1 MENAVEALKTAAAV
15 LVFVIAITVS
25 FTMFSKAKT
34 TADSIITMQ
43 DKQEYLEADE
53 LVGKQ
58 YESSTKSITGMNTNG
73 DRIVKLEDI
82 VSAIYRY
89 NLEKYGVTII
99 EKTSDTTGKVLARFD
114 SNTES
119 IMRQWYN
126 IQEKKDEVTGK
137 NLSKTDVQNN
147 IRDQIRNNLT
157 TTYIKEFGN
166 IELDLKEIYKI
177 EVDGNT
183 TIKVGAPWYGN
194 EKEIIKRCNA
204 DISGGD
210 YIYGTAGSAG
220 HIIYEGKNLWTKLID
235 KANNGKITEV
245 IKEIDQ
251 SKYIGET
258 NLLQEYQ
265 LPTIEVIYIVENT

>member
-58 YESSTKSITGMNTNG
+58 YESSTKSITGMNKNG
-73 DRIVKLEDI
+73 DRIVNLEDI

-99 EKTSDTTGKVLARFD
+99 EKTGDTAGKVLVRFD

-126 IQEKKDEVTGK
+126 IQEKKDEETELI
-137 NLSKTDVQNN
+137 LSKVDIQNN
-147 IRDQIRNNLT
+147 IRDQIRKNLT
-157 TTYIKEFGN
+157 TTYIKEFED
-166 IELDLKEIYKI
+166 ITLDLTEIYKI
-177 EVDGNT
+177 KVDGNS
-183 TIKVGAPWYGN
+183 TIEVGAPWYGN

-204 DISGGD
+204 DISGDD

-220 HIIYEGKNLWTKLID
+220 NITYEGKKLWDNLKE
-235 KANNGKITEV
+235 KASSGKITEV

-265 LPTIEVIYIVENT
+265 LPTIEVIYIVDNT

>member
-53 LVGKQ
+53 LVGEQ
-58 YESSTKSITGMNTNG
+58 YESSTESITGMNANG

-99 EKTSDTTGKVLARFD
+99 EKTGDAGKVLARFD

-126 IQEKKDEVTGK
+126 IQGKTDEEGK
-137 NLSKTDVQNN
+137 VLSKVDVQNN
-147 IRDQIRNNLT
+147 IRDQIRKNLT
-157 TTYIKEFGN
+157 TTYITDFEN

-204 DISGGD
+204 DISGGY

-220 HIIYEGKNLWTKLID
+220 HITYEGKKIWDKLIE

-265 LPTIEVIYIVENT
+265 LPTIEVIYIVE

>member
-53 LVGKQ
+53 LVGEQ
-58 YESSTKSITGMNTNG
+58 YESSTKSITGMNANG
-73 DRIVKLEDI
+73 DRIVNLEDI

-99 EKTSDTTGKVLARFD
+99 EKTGDTGKVLARFD

-126 IQEKKDEVTGK
+126 IQEKKDEETGSI
-137 NLSKTDVQNN
+137 LSKVNIQNN
-147 IRDQIRNNLT
+147 IRDQIRKNLT
-157 TTYIKEFGN
+157 TTYIKEFED
-166 IELDLKEIYKI
+166 ITLDLTEIYKI
-177 EVDGNT
+177 EVDGNS

-204 DISGGD
+204 DISGED

-220 HIIYEGKNLWTKLID
+220 NITYKGKKLWEKLNV
-235 KANNGKITEV
+235 KANNRKITEV

-265 LPTIEVIYIVENT
+265 LPTIEVIYIVE

>member
-58 YESSTKSITGMNTNG
+58 YESSTKSITGMNANG
-73 DRIVKLEDI
+73 DRIVNLEDI

-99 EKTSDTTGKVLARFD
+99 EKTGDTGKVLARFD

-126 IQEKKDEVTGK
+126 IQEEKDEETGSI
-137 NLSKTDVQNN
+137 LSKVDIQNN
-147 IRDQIRNNLT
+147 IRDQIRKNLT
-157 TTYIKEFGN
+157 TTYIKEFED
-166 IELDLKEIYKI
+166 ITLDLTEIYKI
-177 EVDGNT
+177 EVDGNS

-204 DISGGD
+204 DISGED

-220 HIIYEGKNLWTKLID
+220 NITYKGKKLWEKLNV
-235 KANNGKITEV
+235 KANNRKITEV

-265 LPTIEVIYIVENT
+265 LPTIEVIYIVDNT

>member
-58 YESSTKSITGMNTNG
+58 YESSTKSITGMNANG
-73 DRIVKLEDI
+73 DRIVNLEDI

-99 EKTSDTTGKVLARFD
+99 EKTGDTGKVLARFD

-126 IQEKKDEVTGK
+126 IQEKKDEETGSI
-137 NLSKTDVQNN
+137 LSKVDIQNN
-147 IRDQIRNNLT
+147 IRDQIRKNLT
-157 TTYIKEFGN
+157 TTYIKEFED
-166 IELDLKEIYKI
+166 ITLDLTEIYKI
-177 EVDGNT
+177 EVDGNS

-204 DISGGD
+204 DISGED

-220 HIIYEGKNLWTKLID
+220 NITYKGKKLWDKLEV
-235 KANNGKITEV
+235 KANNRKITEV

-265 LPTIEVIYIVENT
+265 LPTIEVIYIVE

>member
-58 YESSTKSITGMNTNG
+58 YESSTKSITGMNANG
-73 DRIVKLEDI
+73 DRIVNLEDI

-99 EKTSDTTGKVLARFD
+99 EKTGDTGKVLARFD

-126 IQEKKDEVTGK
+126 IQEKKDEETGSI
-137 NLSKTDVQNN
+137 LSKVDIQNN
-147 IRDQIRNNLT
+147 IRDQIRKNLT
-157 TTYIKEFGN
+157 TTYIKEFED
-166 IELDLKEIYKI
+166 ITLDLTEIYKI
-177 EVDGNT
+177 EVDGNS

-204 DISGGD
+204 DISGED

-220 HIIYEGKNLWTKLID
+220 NITYKGKKLWEKLNV
-235 KANNGKITEV
+235 KANNRKITEV

-265 LPTIEVIYIVENT
+265 LPTIEVIYIVDNT

>member
-73 DRIVKLEDI
+73 DRIVNLEDI

-99 EKTSDTTGKVLARFD
+99 EKTGDTGKVLVRFD

-126 IQEKKDEVTGK
+126 IQGKTDEEGNV
-137 NLSKTDVQNN
+137 LSKADVQNN
-147 IRDQIRNNLT
+147 IRDQIRKNLT
-157 TTYIKEFGN
+157 TTYIKKFED
-166 IELDLKEIYKI
+166 ITLDLTEIYKI
-177 EVDGNT
+177 KVDGNS
-183 TIKVGAPWYGN
+183 TIEVGAPWYGN

-204 DISGGD
+204 DISGEN

-220 HIIYEGKNLWTKLID
+220 NITYKGKELWDKL
-235 KANNGKITEV
+235 KGEASSGKITEV

-265 LPTIEVIYIVENT
+265 LPTIEVIYIVDNT

>member
-53 LVGKQ
+53 LVGEQ
-58 YESSTKSITGMNTNG
+58 YESSTKSITGMNANG
-73 DRIVKLEDI
+73 DRIVNLEDI

-99 EKTSDTTGKVLARFD
+99 EKTGDTGKVLARFD

-126 IQEKKDEVTGK
+126 IQEKKDEETGSI
-137 NLSKTDVQNN
+137 LSKVDIQNN
-147 IRDQIRNNLT
+147 IRDQIRKNLT
-157 TTYIKEFGN
+157 TTYIKEFED
-166 IELDLKEIYKI
+166 ITLDLTEIYKI
-177 EVDGNT
+177 EVDGNS

-204 DISGGD
+204 DISGED

-220 HIIYEGKNLWTKLID
+220 NITYKGKKLWEKLNV
-235 KANNGKITEV
+235 KANNRKITEV

-265 LPTIEVIYIVENT
+265 LPTIEVIYIVE